1 VRVCGGGGAASMAG
15 IVGRGWGGG
24 MGRREGITTLHCS
37 HGRGGGGSGGRG
49 WQCEGGG
56 GRLAPA
62 SRRRRG
68 MLAAVW
74 LLAGVTAQPRGPG
87 PVTGAQAWTVGAEEC
102 AGGQATPRITSSRGL
117 AFAGWGLR
125 RASVLAHRRAGGRR
139 AVLAGGH
146 AVAAGFA
153 T

>member
-1 VRVCGGGGAASMAG
+1 VRVCGGGALDRWQAL
-15 IVGRGWGGG
+15 WGGG
-24 MGRREGITTLHCS
+24 GVGAWAGERESRRCIALTAGA
-37 HGRGGGGSGGRG
+37 GVGAVGGG
-49 WQCEGGG
+49 WQREGGG

-102 AGGQATPRITSSRGL
+102 AGGQATPRITPSRGL

-139 AVLAGGH
+139 AVLAGGR